1 MILDSNR
8 SSILYCFVLC
18 HCRSKHEFLLF

>member
-8 SSILYCFVLC
+8 NSILYCFVLC
-18 HCRSKHEFLLF
+18 HCR